1 MLNLLLGI
9 LFGIMLVAWVIQKS
23 LDKDNPYKKHRYLE
37 CLVDLIIKIYDR
49 IKEKIDEIQDEY
61 DEHKK
66 IEN

>member
-1 MLNLLLGI
+1 MMKFLLGFV
-9 LFGIMLVAWVIQKS
+9 LSIMLIAWVIKKT
-23 LDKDNPYKKHRYLE
+23 LEIDNPYKEYRYLE

-61 DEHKK
+61 DEYKK